1 MKKIKKIAISNS
13 LEIDLSNDIIFAELI
28 SEKGALSDLQEECK
42 F

>member
-13 LEIDLSNDIIFAELI
+13 LEIDLSNDIFAELI